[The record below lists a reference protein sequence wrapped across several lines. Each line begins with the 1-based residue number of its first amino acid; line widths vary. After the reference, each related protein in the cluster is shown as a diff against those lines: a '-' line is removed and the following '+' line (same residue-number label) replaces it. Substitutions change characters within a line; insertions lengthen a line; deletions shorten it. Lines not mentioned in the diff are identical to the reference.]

1 MQPQTDMIGVFT
13 AVAMCIA
20 PVSPPIARLAFLITN
35 AVSLKVERP
44 QSDVT
49 FLGNLDASDEP
60 RGCMSGPPTITKW
73 ESTLVQIASSVDSG
87 SSFP

>member
-1 MQPQTDMIGVFT
+1 MQPQTDISGVFT

-20 PVSPPIARLAFLITN
+20 PVSPPIVRLAFLNTN
-35 AVSLKVERP
+35 AVSLRVERP
-44 QSDVT
+44 HSDVT
-49 FLGNLDASDEP
+49 FFGNFDASDEP
-60 RGCMSGPPTITKW
+60 RGCMSMPPTITKW